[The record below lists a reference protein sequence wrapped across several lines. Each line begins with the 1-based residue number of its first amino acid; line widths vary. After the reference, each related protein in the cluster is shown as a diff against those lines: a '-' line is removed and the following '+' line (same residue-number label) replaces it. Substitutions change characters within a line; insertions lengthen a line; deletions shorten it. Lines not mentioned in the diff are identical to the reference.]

1 MRILYDGN
9 YDKHIRRIVMS
20 HHKYTK
26 KRKKGEHLG
35 YRERDKLEMLIR
47 EDERKPKSKR
57 RSQRQ
62 LAWLLKCSPA
72 TISRELKRGRIGPL
86 YGKELKQYYSYSA
99 DVAQD
104 HYEMQSTAKGKHL
117 KIRKDHAFAKYI
129 SEQILVQ
136 KQSPDAII
144 MRLRREGNPFQ
155 TDICTRTLYSYLSM
169 GIIPGVALSDLPY
182 AGLQPKR
189 AYKRVR
195 RALKGDGKSVE
206 DRPTQANTREEE
218 GHWEMD
224 CIVSGK
230 GKQQGKTCLLVMTE
244 RKTREV
250 IIRKLWTHTGQS
262 VLAALNSIERSLGI
276 KAFKERFKTITTD
289 NGHEFLDWRAMETS
303 CISGK
308 KRTVQYYCHPYS
320 SWERGSVEN
329 SNRLIRRFIPK
340 GTDLSKVSS
349 KFIRW
354 IQEWINDL
362 PRRIL
367 NGMSA
372 RIASGRPEAA

>member
-1 MRILYDGN
+1 
-9 YDKHIRRIVMS
+9 MS
-20 HHKYTK
+20 QYKYTK

-47 EDERKPKSKR
+47 EDERKPLSKR

-62 LAWLLKCSPA
+62 LAWLLRCSPA
-72 TISRELKRGRIGPL
+72 TISRELRRGRVGPL
-86 YGKELKQYYSYSA
+86 YGKELEQYYSYSA
-99 DVAQD
+99 DVAQN
-104 HYEMQSTAKGKHL
+104 HYEMQSTAKGKNL
-117 KIRKDHAFAKYI
+117 KIHKDHSFATYV
-129 SEQILVQ
+129 SEQILVH

-144 MRLRREGNPFQ
+144 MRLRREGSPFR

-182 AGLQPKR
+182 AGKRPKR
-189 AYKRVR
+189 AYKRIR
-195 RALKGDGKSVE
+195 RALKGDGKSVD
-206 DRPTQANTREEE
+206 DRPRQANTREEG

-224 CIVSGK
+224 CIVSGRDK
-230 GKQQGKTCLLVMTE
+230 RQGVACLLVMTE

-250 IIRKLWTHTGQS
+250 IIKKLRTHTGQS
-262 VLAALNSIERSLGI
+262 VLSALNSMERSLGT

-289 NGHEFLDWRAMETS
+289 NGHEFLNWRAIETS

-308 KRTVQYYCHPYS
+308 KRTEQYYCHPYS

-349 KFIRW
+349 RTIRW
-354 IQEWINDL
+354 IQEWMNDL

-372 RIASGRPEAA
+372 KIASGRPEAA

>member
-1 MRILYDGN
+1 
-9 YDKHIRRIVMS
+9 MS
-20 HHKYTK
+20 EFKYTK

-47 EDERKPKSKR
+47 EDESKPKRKR

-72 TISRELKRGRIGPL
+72 TISRELKRGRVGPL
-86 YGKELKQYYSYSA
+86 YGKELEQYYSYSA

-104 HYEMQSTAKGKHL
+104 HYEMQSTAKGKNL
-117 KIRKDHAFAKYI
+117 KIHKDHAFARHV

-155 TDICTRTLYSYLSM
+155 TDVCTRTLYNYLYM

-182 AGLQPKR
+182 AGLQTKGP
-189 AYKRVR
+189 YKRIR

-206 DRPTQANTREEE
+206 DRPSQANLREEG

-230 GKQQGKTCLLVMTE
+230 RKGKACLLVMTE

-250 IIRKLWTHTGQS
+250 IIRKLRTHTGQS
-262 VLAALNSIERSLGI
+262 VLSALNSIERSLGTNT
-276 KAFKERFKTITTD
+276 FKERFKTITTD
-289 NGHEFLDWRAMETS
+289 NGHEFLGWRAIETS

-308 KRTVQYYCHPYS
+308 KRTEQYFCHPYS

-340 GTDLSKVSS
+340 GTDLSKVTS
-349 KFIRW
+349 KTIRW
-354 IQEWINDL
+354 IQEWMNDL

-372 RIASGRPEAA
+372 KIASGRPEAA